1 MLLPQM
7 MHQFGKDLS
16 VRVRLKLVTLLG
28 QERLDVIVVGYD
40 AIVNHHKAVALVGA
54 LWMRVALAG
63 HTVGGPTGVCNPD
76 VGEHRLAVLVP
87 IEVCVCVCV
96 QEENRLASQWGVRSG
111 TSPSGFLRSW
121 MASSSTLTL
130 PVRFTITMSLL
141 SGESMATPVE
151 S

>member
-1 MLLPQM
+1 M

-16 VRVRLKLVTLLG
+16 VRVRLELVALLG

-40 AIVNHHKAVALVGA
+40 AVVHHHKAIALVGA
-54 LWMRVALAG
+54 LRMRVALAG
-63 HTVGGPTGVCNPD
+63 HTVGGPTGVCNAH
-76 VGEHRLAVLVP
+76 VGEHRFTVLAS
-87 IEVCVCVCV
+87 IEICV
-96 QEENRLASQWGVRSG
+96 QPRGESISKRRGSG
-111 TSPSGFLRSW
+111 TRPSILRSW